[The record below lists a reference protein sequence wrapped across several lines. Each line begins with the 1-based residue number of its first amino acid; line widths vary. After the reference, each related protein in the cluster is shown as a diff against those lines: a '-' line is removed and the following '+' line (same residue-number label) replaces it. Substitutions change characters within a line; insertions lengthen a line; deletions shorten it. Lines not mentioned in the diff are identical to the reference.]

1 MKKFSFFASALLFS
15 ASMVAQLTWAPL
27 EFQNDIIKS
36 NSKACGRS
44 DMDKV
49 LVTADGDVFLLAHS
63 ASMGVRPTVT
73 FGVNSTDSFLVEPFA
88 ENQSQTNTNM
98 VFVKTD
104 KSLKA
109 KWVGTTDRGYF
120 YSDYGAVLTAEG
132 GVVVAVKARHSEKN
146 RIGDN
151 KVMEFLGTN
160 DTKAEFVEPYT
171 TDTWYGAIVEYDAQG
186 VPTIRQKFY
195 QMEGQ
200 TDGFI
205 FNNMVT
211 DGSNYYVLSV
221 LKPGLVIGEDTI
233 TTGVASS
240 KDGST
245 AVLKFDKDFA
255 YVGCVVTDSVP
266 FWSSSL
272 CDLQY
277 VDGKIY
283 VFGQLSTTNSAKDT
297 LVGKSLCFGDKKL
310 VVPENN
316 SVLCATLSTDL
327 QCEHLSVVK
336 GVKDG
341 KSCDP
346 KVYHSVIVGNYAYI
360 AGTIKGGLETSAG
373 VFMGVNATAYHAYA
387 IKVDMTSGECTH
399 AVGVESEKISA
410 NPSILFSH
418 DSIYMYYYDWTDNK
432 IYLQSYDQNLN
443 KGTQHLLV
451 SYKSLTSTTP
461 AVFCGNDLIYSFS
474 ERYTC
479 TFAADTTQTY
489 TTQNELYTAMTAVQQ
504 LFEEA
509 SGVEEV
515 RDSNKT
521 RAVKFV
527 KDGQVYIRK
536 GDKVYNILGVEC

>member
-1 MKKFSFFASALLFS
+1 MKKFTLFASALLLS
-15 ASMVAQLTWAPL
+15 ASMVAQLSWAPL
-27 EFQNDIIKS
+27 EFQNDIVS
-36 NSKACGRS
+36 STSKACGRS
-44 DMDKV
+44 DMDEV
-49 LVTADGDVFLLAHS
+49 LVGTDGDVFLLAHS
-63 ASMGVRPTVT
+63 SSMGVRPTVT

-88 ENQSQTNTNM
+88 ENKSQTNTNM
-98 VFVKTD
+98 VLVKTD

-109 KWVGTTDRGYF
+109 KWVGTTDRGAF
-120 YSDYGAVLTAEG
+120 YTDYGATLTPEG

-146 RIGDN
+146 RLGDN

-160 DTKAEFVEPYT
+160 GTKAEFVETYT
-171 TDTWYGAIVEYDAQG
+171 KDTYYGAIVEYDAQG

-195 QMEGQ
+195 QMDGQ

-205 FNNMVT
+205 LTKMVT

-221 LKPGLVIGEDTI
+221 LKPGLVIGKDTI

-255 YVGCVVTDSVP
+255 YVGYVATDSVP

-277 VDGKIY
+277 ADGKMYI
-283 VFGQLSTTNSAKDT
+283 FGQLAVTNTAKDS
-297 LVGKSLCFGDKKL
+297 LVGKSLCLGDKKV

-316 SVLCATLSTDL
+316 SILCAVLSTDL
-327 QCEHLSVVK
+327 QCEQLSVVK

-341 KSCDP
+341 TSCDP
-346 KVYHSVIVGNYAYI
+346 RVYHSVIVGNNAYI
-360 AGTIKGGLETSAG
+360 AGAIKGGLETSAG
-373 VFMGVNATAYHAYA
+373 VFKGVNATAFHAYA
-387 IKVDMTSGECTH
+387 IKVDMTSGECTN
-399 AVGVESEKISA
+399 AVGVESEKISG
-410 NPSILFSH
+410 NPTILFSH
-418 DSIYMYYYDWTDNK
+418 DSVYMYYYDWTDNK

-451 SYKSLTSTTP
+451 SFKSLTTTTP
-461 AVFCGNDLIYSFS
+461 AVFSGDDLIYSFS

-479 TFAADTTQTY
+479 TFAADTTQSY
-489 TTQNELYTAMTAVQQ
+489 TAQNELYTGVTAVQKWYQ
-504 LFEEA
+504 ES

-536 GDKVYNILGVEC
+536 GDKIYNILGVEC